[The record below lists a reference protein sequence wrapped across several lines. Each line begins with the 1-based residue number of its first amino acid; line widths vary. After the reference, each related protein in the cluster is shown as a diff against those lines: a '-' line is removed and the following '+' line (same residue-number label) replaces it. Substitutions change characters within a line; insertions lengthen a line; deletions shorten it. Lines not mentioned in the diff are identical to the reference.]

1 MPKLKFWSRSR
12 GFTLIE
18 LLVVIAIIAI
28 LIGLL
33 LPAVQKVREAAAR
46 VQSMN
51 NLKQQSLAL
60 HNCNDTYNKL
70 PPAVG
75 FFPANG
81 WNDAQW
87 GPPAPQGT
95 LQFFMLPF
103 LEQDNIYKQNIG
115 WSWNSQGTI
124 VKTYVSPA
132 DPSLPAGNLIGT
144 NPGRGA
150 ISYASNWFVFGGDAV
165 DAWNAGHG
173 SVAAIP
179 RTFVDGTSNTIVF
192 GERYCI
198 CQQGQSGEVDHI
210 WAEGGQ
216 GVGPTSGGGSG
227 TDYQAP
233 SFWNL
238 NLPQLKPTQ
247 LQCNPALLQSPFSGG
262 VLVGLGDGSVR
273 SVSSGVSQ
281 PTWQAAVLPNDG
293 VPLGSDW

>member
-1 MPKLKFWSRSR
+1 MPRLKFWSRSR

-60 HNCNDTYNKL
+60 HNCNDTYSKL

-75 FFPANG
+75 FFPGTG
-81 WNDAQW
+81 WNDSTW
-87 GPPAPQGT
+87 GLPAPQGT
-95 LQFFMLPF
+95 LQYFLLPF
-103 LEQDNIYKQNIG
+103 MEQDAIYQQAGG
-115 WSWNSQGTI
+115 WSWNSYGTV
-124 VKTYVSPA
+124 VKTYISPA
-132 DPSLPAGNLIGT
+132 DPSLPASNLT
-144 NPGRGA
+144 WSGRGA
-150 ISYASNWFVFGGDAV
+150 ISYASNWFVFGGDG
-165 DAWNAGHG
+165 NGG
-173 SVAAIP
+173 SNAAIP
-179 RTFVDGTSNTIVF
+179 RTFADGTSNTIVF

-198 CQQGQSGEVDHI
+198 CQQGQSGEVQHI
-210 WAEGGQ
+210 WGESGQ
-216 GVGPTSGGGSG
+216 GVGPGANYFS
-227 TDYQAP
+227 P
-233 SFWNL
+233 SFWNT

-273 SVSSGVSQ
+273 GVSSGVSQ
-281 PTWQAAVLPNDG
+281 PTWQSALLPADG
-293 VPLGSDW
+293 IPLGNDW